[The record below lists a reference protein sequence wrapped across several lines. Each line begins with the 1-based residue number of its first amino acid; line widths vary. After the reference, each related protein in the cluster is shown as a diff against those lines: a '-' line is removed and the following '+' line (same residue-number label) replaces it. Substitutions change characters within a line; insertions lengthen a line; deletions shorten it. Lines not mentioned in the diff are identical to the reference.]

1 MRGAALTV
9 LGVLGLAVLG
19 LAVLDVP
26 AASGASFDCNAR
38 WLSRAELT
46 ICSDP
51 QLSRLD
57 DQTARRLD
65 SFAPRL
71 NLGQYLGLRHWQA
84 TWRKQ
89 RNDCATDRDC
99 ITASF
104 RAQTRFLE
112 RFQRCLGASLSRR
125 ACLRDMLAG
134 EQESMRR

>member
-1 MRGAALTV
+1 L

-19 LAVLDVP
+19 VP
-26 AASGASFDCNAR
+26 AASGASLDCNAR

-46 ICSDP
+46 ICSNP
-51 QLSRLD
+51 QLTRLEE
-57 DQTARRLD
+57 QMARRLA
-65 SFAPRL
+65 SFAPRM
-71 NLGQYLGLRHWQA
+71 NLGQYLGLRHWHA

-104 RAQTRFLE
+104 RAQTRYLD

-134 EQESMRR
+134 ERESMRR